1 MTNDV
6 FSGGQTMI
14 QLSEALQARPVVAVL
29 RAPDADRFIEVSS
42 VLVEAGIP
50 AVEFT
55 LTSAG
60 VFDALSRARDQLP
73 AGILVGAGT
82 VRTVE
87 QAYRAIDAGA
97 SFLVSQLTD
106 PAVIEA
112 AHSRGVPFI
121 PGALTPNEIVHA
133 WSYGVQAVKVSPV
146 GPVGGVDYV
155 SELVGP
161 LPDIALMPTGQV
173 RFDEAGDYLAAGA
186 AFVGVSRDLI
196 RETLLPGGDLAG
208 LAERAARTVRSV
220 DIHAASAA

>member
-1 MTNDV
+1 
-6 FSGGQTMI
+6 MI

-42 VLVEAGIP
+42 VLIEAGIP

-60 VFDALSRARDQLP
+60 VIDALRRARDQLP
-73 AGILVGAGT
+73 ADVLVGAGS

-87 QAYRAIDAGA
+87 QAHFAIDAGA
-97 SFLVSQLTD
+97 AFLVSQVTD

-121 PGALTPNEIVHA
+121 PGALTPNEIVRA
-133 WSYGVQAVKVSPV
+133 WDYGVQAVKVSPV
-146 GPVGGVDYV
+146 GPVGGVAYLA
-155 SELVGP
+155 ELVGP
-161 LPDIALMPTGQV
+161 LPDIRLMPTGRV
-173 RFDEAGDYLAAGA
+173 RIDEAGDYLAAGA
-186 AFVGVSRDLI
+186 AFVGVSRDLT
-196 RETLLPGGDLAG
+196 RDALLPGGDLSG

>member
-1 MTNDV
+1 
-6 FSGGQTMI
+6 MI

-42 VLVEAGIP
+42 VLIEAGIP

-60 VFDALSRARDQLP
+60 VIDALRRARDQLP
-73 AGILVGAGT
+73 AGVLVGAGT

-87 QAYRAIDAGA
+87 HAHRAIDAGA
-97 SFLVSQLTD
+97 SFLVSQVTD

-121 PGALTPNEIVHA
+121 PGALTPNEIVRA
-133 WSYGVQAVKVSPV
+133 WDYGVQAVKVSPV
-146 GPVGGVDYV
+146 GPVGGVAYLA
-155 SELVGP
+155 ELVGP
-161 LPDIALMPTGQV
+161 LPDIPLMPTGRV
-173 RFDEAGDYLAAGA
+173 LVDEVGGYLAAGA
-186 AFVGVSRDLI
+186 AFVGVSRDLT
-196 RETLLPGGDLAG
+196 RDALLPGGDLTG

-220 DIHAASAA
+220 DIQAASAA

>member
-1 MTNDV
+1 
-6 FSGGQTMI
+6 MI
-14 QLSEALQARPVVAVL
+14 QLSEALQARPMVAVL

-42 VLVEAGIP
+42 VLIEAGIP

-60 VFDALSRARDQLP
+60 VLDALRQAREQLP

-87 QAYRAIDAGA
+87 QAHRAIDAGA
-97 SFLVSQLTD
+97 SFLVSQVTD

-112 AHSRGVPFI
+112 SHSCGVPFV
-121 PGALTPNEIVHA
+121 PGALTPNEIVRA
-133 WSYGVQAVKVSPV
+133 WDYGVQAVKVSPV
-146 GPVGGVDYV
+146 GPVGGVAYIA
-155 SELVGP
+155 ELVGP
-161 LPDIALMPTGQV
+161 LPDIPLMPTGRV
-173 RFDEAGDYLAAGA
+173 RIDEAGDYLAAGA
-186 AFVGVSRDLI
+186 AFVGVSRDLT
-196 RETLLPGGDLAG
+196 RDALLPGGDLAG